1 MFIRIVITIR
11 SVLVFKCVVVFVVH
25 DHLAVAKDVAKV
37 MLIAFSRFL
46 NVTSRAHAY
55 LKLQLVHRRQPGQ
68 ISTVAIGI
76 VIALEPLSA

>member
-1 MFIRIVITIR
+1 M
-11 SVLVFKCVVVFVVH
+11 FKCVVVFVVH

-46 NVTSRAHAY
+46 NVTLRAHAY

-76 VIALEPLSA
+76 VIASEPLGA